1 MKVILTEQMD
11 KLGAP
16 HDVVEV
22 ADGYARNFLVP
33 RGMAVPAT
41 KSAMAN
47 LDNMK
52 RVDDRRQNRLR
63 GGAEELA
70 AKIEGKTLV
79 MPANVGEKGR
89 LYGSISNADIAE
101 ELKKQ
106 FDVEIDRKNIRLSEP
121 IREVGVYPIP
131 VVLHRDITKQ
141 LVVQVGDAPAIDET
155 KSEAAPSEETVAAD
169 A

>member
-1 MKVILTEQMD
+1 MKVILTEDME

-63 GGAEELA
+63 GGAETLA
-70 AKIEGKTLV
+70 AQLEGKTLV
-79 MPANVGEKGR
+79 MPANVGDKGR

-106 FDVEIDRKNIRLSEP
+106 FDVEIDRKAIRLSEP

-131 VVLHRDITKQ
+131 VVLHRDITQQ
-141 LVVQVGDAPAIDET
+141 LVVQVGNAPAPVE
-155 KSEAAPSEETVAAD
+155 EAAPVAETAD
-169 A
+169 AAA